1 MLEVGKNLHLE
12 VRKLFFSCKLRV
24 ELGPLI
30 ALSPTFGAVSLSFMG
45 KPKIDFSFKI
55 GGLDMMSVGIAS
67 TDFSVATLVG
77 DYMKSCLGF
86 MVYPKK
92 FIIPMVDDV
101 DIDKLVTVIP
111 VGILK
116 LTIVS
121 AKDLIVADFL
131 AKGSDPYVVIKFMD
145 NKLKTR
151 TIFKNLN
158 PTWLVF
164 MVYICCLCSKL
175 PSLFNFV
182 FVVVL
187 SSPGMKHSI

>member
-1 MLEVGKNLHLE
+1 MLEVGKNLNLE

-30 ALSPTFGAVSLSFMG
+30 AMSPTFGAVSLSFMG
-45 KPKIDFSFKI
+45 KPKVDFSFKI

-92 FIIPMVDDV
+92 YIIPMVDDV
-101 DIDKLVTVIP
+101 DIDKLVKVIP

-131 AKGSDPYVVIKFMD
+131 AKSSDPYVVIKFMD

-158 PTWLVF
+158 PTWSVKLCAWSLHCPLFIQYIMIYILVF
-164 MVYICCLCSKL
+164 CL
-175 PSLFNFV
+175 F
-182 FVVVL
+182 
-187 SSPGMKHSI
+187 